1 MSNNIL
7 DRLEEF
13 AREDPHD
20 PFNLYALALAY
31 LKTDSLKGQRLFEQ
45 LVIEHSTY
53 VPTYYQLG
61 HVYAAQGKIELAVQT
76 FERGIVA
83 ARNAGDHK
91 AMREMEAAKLDVLY
105 DN

>member
-1 MSNNIL
+1 MRSNII

-20 PFNLYALALAY
+20 PFNLYALALEY
-31 LKTDSLKGQRLFEQ
+31 LKTDAVKGQRLLEQ
-45 LVIEHSTY
+45 LLIDHSTY

-61 HVYAAQGKIELAVQT
+61 QLYAAQGKTEYAIET
-76 FERGIVA
+76 FERGIAA

-91 AMREMEAAKLDVLY
+91 AMREMEAARLDVLY